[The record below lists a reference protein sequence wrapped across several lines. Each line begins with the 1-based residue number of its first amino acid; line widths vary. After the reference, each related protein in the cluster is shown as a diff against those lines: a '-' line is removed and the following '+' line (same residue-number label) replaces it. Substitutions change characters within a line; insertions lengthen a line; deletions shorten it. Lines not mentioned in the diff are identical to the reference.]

1 MNEVILSGI
10 IGAGGAVLGAIVS
23 GFITYKL
30 TKNLEVKQE
39 TSKRI
44 ISLNKIKINLICFMR
59 EKILELEKLGL
70 KQSECS
76 LIFTSLERKFSYFKD
91 FDKDILMNRLLKIND
106 MEGMTKSDILK
117 LSELHN
123 HIYKFIFNIGL
134 PVTKDILNESSSMFS
149 YKEYD
154 EQDYFYDVNNLF
166 DIVYNYVK
174 YIEGENKSEDFVWL
188 EKQTYLLS
196 NYIKNLNIE

>member
-30 TKNLEVKQE
+30 TKNLEVNQE

-70 KQSECS
+70 KQFECS
-76 LIFTSLERKFSYFKD
+76 LIFTSLERKSSYFKD
-91 FDKDILMNRLLKIND
+91 FDKDMLLNRLLKIND
-106 MEGMTKSDILK
+106 MEGMSENDILK

-123 HIYKFIFNIGL
+123 HIYKFIFNTGTL
-134 PVTKDILNESSSMFS
+134 VTKYNSNKYSSSVS
-149 YKEYD
+149 VKEYD
-154 EQDYFYDVNNLF
+154 EQDYFFDATNLF
-166 DIVYNYVK
+166 YAVSDYVK
-174 YIEGENKSEDFVWL
+174 YIEGENKSEDFVWI
-188 EKQTYLLS
+188 EKQKYLLN
-196 NYIKNLNIE
+196 NY

>member
-30 TKNLEVKQE
+30 TKNLEVNQE

-70 KQSECS
+70 KQFECS
-76 LIFTSLERKFSYFKD
+76 LIFTSLERKSSYFKD
-91 FDKDILMNRLLKIND
+91 FDKDMLLNRLLKIND
-106 MEGMTKSDILK
+106 MEGMSENDILK

-123 HIYKFIFNIGL
+123 HIYKFIFNIGTL
-134 PVTKDILNESSSMFS
+134 MTKYNSNKYSSSVS
-149 YKEYD
+149 VKEYD
-154 EQDYFYDVNNLF
+154 FFDATNLF
-166 DIVYNYVK
+166 YAVSDYVK
-174 YIEGENKSEDFVWL
+174 YIEGENKSEDFVWI
-188 EKQTYLLS
+188 EKQKYLLN
-196 NYIKNLNIE
+196 NY

>member
-30 TKNLEVKQE
+30 TKNLEVNQE

-70 KQSECS
+70 KQFECS
-76 LIFTSLERKFSYFKD
+76 LIFTSLERKSSYFKD
-91 FDKDILMNRLLKIND
+91 FDKDMLLNRLLKIND
-106 MEGMTKSDILK
+106 MEGMSENDILK

-123 HIYKFIFNIGL
+123 HIYKFIFNIGTL
-134 PVTKDILNESSSMFS
+134 VTKYNSNKYSSSVS
-149 YKEYD
+149 VKEYD
-154 EQDYFYDVNNLF
+154 EQDYFFDATNLF
-166 DIVYNYVK
+166 YAVSDYVK
-174 YIEGENKSEDFVWL
+174 YIEGENKSEDFVWI
-188 EKQTYLLS
+188 EKQKYLLN
-196 NYIKNLNIE
+196 NY

>member
-30 TKNLEVKQE
+30 TKNLEVNQE

-70 KQSECS
+70 KQFECS
-76 LIFTSLERKFSYFKD
+76 LIFTSLERKSSYFKD
-91 FDKDILMNRLLKIND
+91 FDKDMLLNRLLKIND
-106 MEGMTKSDILK
+106 MEGMSENDILK

-123 HIYKFIFNIGL
+123 HIYKFIFNIGTL
-134 PVTKDILNESSSMFS
+134 MTKYNSNKYSSSVS
-149 YKEYD
+149 VKEYD
-154 EQDYFYDVNNLF
+154 EQDYFFDATNLF
-166 DIVYNYVK
+166 YAVSDYVK
-174 YIEGENKSEDFVWL
+174 YIEGENKSEDFVWI
-188 EKQTYLLS
+188 EKQKYLLN
-196 NYIKNLNIE
+196 NY